1 MTRLAHCG
9 RFEQNTKYK
18 RDLRPAQLGEEA
30 GLAQGKHA
38 RQHRT
43 AAARVCSTEVLL
55 TSLSWLGFLH
65 TVRFVPTG
73 GPCGRTGVYHRSVTG
88 PVDTRRLAQRCA
100 LRRGYEVRESR
111 QPESRRQL
119 RCRRQLAVLV
129 SPARGISGKFTF
141 VHRYVRVNSWTW
153 LHPRVFE
160 LIGIRDL

>member
-1 MTRLAHCG
+1 MPFDSREHQLAGGSCG
-9 RFEQNTKYK
+9 RPVCHSVSASE
-18 RDLRPAQLGEEA
+18 
-30 GLAQGKHA
+30 
-38 RQHRT
+38 
-43 AAARVCSTEVLL
+43 VCS
-55 TSLSWLGFLH
+55 
-65 TVRFVPTG
+65 
-73 GPCGRTGVYHRSVTG
+73 RSVTG
-88 PVDTRRLAQRCA
+88 AVDPRRLAQRCA

-160 LIGIRDL
+160 LVSATYNIFRKCDYLESLWLARNVQLRGVH